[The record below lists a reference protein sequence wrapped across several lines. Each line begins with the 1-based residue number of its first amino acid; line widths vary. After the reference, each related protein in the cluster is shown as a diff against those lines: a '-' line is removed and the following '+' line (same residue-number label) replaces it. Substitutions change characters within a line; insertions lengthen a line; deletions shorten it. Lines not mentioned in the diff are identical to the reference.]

1 MKEQDKFHE
10 EIADNFKKTARLAI
24 IISLFLFL
32 FVIGR
37 NGNRARYV
45 DPNSAEYQS
54 LHEQL
59 PIPPKRPATV
69 HNTNLNLETI
79 TQINTKKTVNDFTK

>member
-45 DPNSAEYQS
+45 DPNSAEYHIVSMNNYPYLQRD
-54 LHEQL
+54 QGYGAQYQ
-59 PIPPKRPATV
+59 PQPR
-69 HNTNLNLETI
+69 NYY
-79 TQINTKKTVNDFTK
+79 